1 MNSSVKNTIEP
12 ANIFGL
18 KEKNFNSFAL
28 KVFHFQYENNPVYN
42 KFCKALKIVP
52 EQILNITDIPFLPI
66 QFFKSHQ
73 VKTTEFEPEVIFES
87 SGTTQTIQSKHL
99 VRFTNIYEKSF
110 NKAFNQFY
118 GQPSDW
124 CIIALL
130 PAYLERKN
138 SSLVLMA
145 DKLIQQSGHPGS
157 GFYLNDLEKLSATLE
172 MLEKQQTNTLL
183 IGVTFAL
190 LDFADSFARPLK
202 YTTIMETGGMKGRR
216 EELTRMEVHQ
226 QLCMA
231 FNLKN
236 IHSEYGMT
244 ELLSQAYSKGDGI
257 FNCPPW
263 LKILVREEDDP
274 FTIHSQY
281 KHQVQT
287 GAVNIIDLAN
297 IYSCSFIATEDAG
310 KIYHDGSFEILGRL
324 DNSDIR
330 GCSLLAL

>member
-1 MNSSVKNTIEP
+1 MNPSVKNTIESS
-12 ANIFGL
+12 NIFGVA
-18 KEKNFNSFAL
+18 EENFNSFAL
-28 KVFHFQYENNPVYN
+28 EVFHFQYENNLVYN
-42 KFCKALKIVP
+42 KFCHVLKIIP
-52 EQILNITDIPFLPI
+52 EQILHFKNIPFLPI

-130 PAYLERKN
+130 PVYLERKN

-145 DKLIQQSGHPGS
+145 DKLIQQSGHPAS
-157 GFYLNDLEKLSATLE
+157 GFYLNDLEKLSTTLE

-190 LDFADSFARPLK
+190 LDFAESFPKSLK

-216 EELTRMEVHQ
+216 EELTRTEVHQ
-226 QLCMA
+226 QLCNA

-244 ELLSQAYSKGDGI
+244 ELLSQAYSTGEGI

-263 LKILVREEDDP
+263 MKILVREEDDP
-274 FTIHSQY
+274 FAIHSQY
-281 KHQVQT
+281 EHQMQS
-287 GAVNIIDLAN
+287 GAINIIDLAN

-310 KIYHDGSFEILGRL
+310 KIYSDGSFEILGRL
-324 DNSDIR
+324 DNADIR
-330 GCSLLAL
+330 GCSLLSL